1 MAINCLSDYKI
12 CNLNEV
18 VWFQEGPGVRKNQFR
33 TSGVKLLNVGNI
45 CDRELILDKTSIY
58 ISEEEA
64 YGKYKHF
71 LVDEGDLLI
80 ASSGIKV
87 EYFDKKIT
95 FAKKEHLPLC
105 MNTST
110 IRFKVIDKNVLDINY
125 FRHFLASKYFT
136 KQVQFYIT
144 GSAQLNFG
152 PSHLNKMKIIVPPID
167 KQREIAKILD
177 KADEIR
183 KKKKVANDKLDEFLK
198 STFISMFGDP
208 VKNDKGLTIT
218 MVGKLTTL
226 VSSGSTPLG
235 GSSVYQDE
243 GVLFIRSQNVLMN
256 KFDFSDIAHI
266 NDEIYNSMAR
276 TQVQTNDVLLNITGA
291 SIGRIHRYMFKDKAN
306 VNQHVCI
313 IRPMLDKVSPVYL
326 EYCIGNSNYQHNI
339 LCQNSGATRQAF
351 NFEQIKGFKIPLPK
365 LEDQNQFAQIVE
377 KVEVQKQKNELVI
390 EQMNNLFNSLSQRA
404 FNGIL

>member
-1 MAINCLSDYKI
+1 MGGNCLSEYKI
-12 CNLNEV
+12 CDLNKV

-110 IRFKVIDKNVLDINY
+110 IRFKVLDKDVLDINY
-125 FRHFLASKYFT
+125 FRHFLASRYFT

-152 PSHLNKMKIIVPPID
+152 PSHLNKMKIIVPPIEE
-167 KQREIAKILD
+167 QRKIAQILD

-183 KKKKVANDKLDEFLK
+183 QKKKLANDKLDEFLK
-198 STFISMFGDP
+198 STFITMFGDP
-208 VKNDKGLTIT
+208 VRNEQKHPKQALCSLCNKITDGTHDTPPRYDSGVMIITGKNIRPFKIDYSQLDYVTEADHKIIYERCNPEYGDVLYTNIGVNLGT
-218 MVGKLTTL
+218 AVMNNIHEEFSMKNVALLKNKREVLNSRFLEHILNFNTTKSEIIRI
-226 VSSGSTPLG
+226 SSLG
-235 GSSVYQDE
+235 GAQKFLSLQQ
-243 GVLFIRSQNVLMN
+243 IR
-256 KFDFSDIAHI
+256 
-266 NDEIYNSMAR
+266 
-276 TQVQTNDVLLNITGA
+276 
-291 SIGRIHRYMFKDKAN
+291 
-306 VNQHVCI
+306 
-313 IRPMLDKVSPVYL
+313 
-326 EYCIGNSNYQHNI
+326 
-339 LCQNSGATRQAF
+339 
-351 NFEQIKGFKIPLPK
+351 NFEIIVPPI
-365 LEDQNQFAQIVE
+365 EDQNKFAQIVE
-377 KVEVQKQKNELVI
+377 KVEAQKQKNELVI

-404 FNGIL
+404 FKGGL